1 MVLTFRQNDKKQSTG
16 LARPVDTCHTALVE
30 FVSPLFG
37 ELKMDEMEY
46 TVTVNSTGKE
56 ITVVGYDRAID
67 EAYMQCLNSECPY
80 EEIKIIDT
88 VDGSIVDRYNKDG
101 FEITQA

>member
-46 TVTVNSTGKE
+46 DLKLFL
-56 ITVVGYDRAID
+56 IF
-67 EAYMQCLNSECPY
+67 
-80 EEIKIIDT
+80 
-88 VDGSIVDRYNKDG
+88 
-101 FEITQA
+101 FEIEKVD